1 MEGST
6 IVWIIVAII
15 VVGGLVA
22 FALSRSGAR
31 RTEAERAKARGDP
44 REGHRARAPAPRA
57 RGQRR

>member
-31 RTEAERAKARGDP
+31 RTEAERAKAAEI
-44 REGHRARAPAPRA
+44 RERATEHEQPAPRA

>member
-15 VVGGLVA
+15 VVGGVVA

-31 RTEAERAKARGDP
+31 RTEAERAV
-44 REGHRARAPAPRA
+44 
-57 RGQRR
+57 RRLGLR